1 MKETGL
7 MATDCPM
14 ERLEDLL
21 HSLLAPTHGLDEN
34 AGGKI
39 HTPDA
44 PLLCLAG
51 EGRRWLAPE
60 VSPSLLLPGRA
71 LLTADELKSPPGS
84 GTPGL
89 EVSRS
94 GEGTETAASKP
105 KNVFYLE
112 VVLWIFPNPTSVE

>member
-1 MKETGL
+1 MKETVL

-39 HTPDA
+39 HTPGA

-71 LLTADELKSPPGS
+71 LLTADESKSPPGKWDS
-84 GTPGL
+84 WIGGVK
-89 EVSRS
+89 EWRRDRNCSI
-94 GEGTETAASKP
+94 ET
-105 KNVFYLE
+105 
-112 VVLWIFPNPTSVE
+112 